1 MSDNKIRC
9 AITYRLDNESSVTM
23 LAKYDHASQYEASG
37 GTAGDEG
44 ALYGGKDKGYA
55 EAVGMVIGNDPPS
68 GGVTG
73 DTIGGFKVV
82 QSEAHQVVY
91 GSDSKGLC
99 LAVVTGLKYPS
110 RIAVQMLTELY
121 GQYSGKFGLQVQSAT
136 NNSLSKKSKPI
147 LSSICTKYDDLSNV
161 DKTSSLTAK
170 VDDVK
175 VQMQDNI
182 STMLT
187 NIDKAE
193 HISDQAN
200 QLNEQANVFKKK
212 STDLKKQMRC
222 KDLKMT
228 IILVLLV
235 CGILSAIII
244 PLIIKATKD

>member
-9 AITYRLDNESSVTM
+9 AISYRIDNASAVTL

-37 GTAGDEG
+37 GATG
-44 ALYGGKDKGYA
+44 LYGGKDKSYD
-55 EAVGMVIGNDPPS
+55 EAVGMVIKNDPPS
-68 GGVTG
+68 ASINEGA
-73 DTIGGFKVV
+73 IGGFKVV

-91 GSDSKGLC
+91 GADSKGLC

-121 GQYSGKFGLQVQSAT
+121 GQYSQKFGPQIQSAPI
-136 NNSLSKKSKPI
+136 NSLSKKSKTI
-147 LSSICTKYDDLSNV
+147 LSSICKKYDDLSNV
-161 DKTSSLTAK
+161 DKASSLTAK
-170 VDDVK
+170 VDEVK

-193 HISDQAN
+193 HISDQAD

-235 CGILSAIII
+235 TGILASIII
-244 PLIIKATKD
+244 PLIIKATKSDD